1 MSQLKTLAI
10 TIGLSDFSPG
20 RALYLSR
27 LLKKLGYKSIILT
40 NKNLY
45 VKNAVTYGTTLIS
58 ITLNWINYHKMIGRM
73 LFYLFFSFLCF
84 IKMLK
89 ILSSEKSERVLIIT
103 RHPYPLSTLAALAA
117 KRIASGQNRKIIV
130 IADVTDLWPESL
142 TFMSENLFSK
152 TLQLIGTCLNRVIYK
167 RCDYIT
173 VHNHYYKEYVWKVYL
188 GGQIKKSRIFV
199 IPHFVDTKEFVPLTK
214 KEAVNHLR
222 NCLGD
227 YLIHQILTKVV
238 IGYSGLISSTIGS
251 DILFKIFKLFEND
264 NRFIFLITGEGPLK
278 QKLINFVKQNN
289 MRNVLFIGP
298 FPHELMRYAINLFDI
313 AIITSYHKKIIP
325 PSRYWF
331 PKKLAEY
338 ATCGKPIV
346 FVGISDFVRTTLKK
360 YSSGIS
366 LYPEELKNFRKVLET
381 ILSDYQFFHRNSR
394 RMAEKEFSLETAREK
409 LKTIIGLLSPE
420 KPVLTV

>member
-1 MSQLKTLAI
+1 LSQLKTLAI

-27 LLKKLGYKSIILT
+27 LLKNLGYKSIILT

-45 VKNAVTYGTTLIS
+45 VKNTATYGTTLTS
-58 ITLNWINYHKMIGRM
+58 ITLDWINYHKMMGRM

-89 ILSSEKSERVLIIT
+89 ILLSEKSERVLIIT
-103 RHPYPLSTLAALAA
+103 RHPYPLSTLAALTA

-130 IADVTDLWPESL
+130 IADITDLWPESL

-152 TLQLIGTCLNRVIYK
+152 TLQLIGTCFNRVIYK
-167 RCDYIT
+167 RCDCIT
-173 VHNHYYKEYVWKVYL
+173 VHNHYFKEYVWRIYL
-188 GGQIKKSRIFV
+188 GGQIKRSRMFV
-199 IPHFVDTKEFVPLTK
+199 IPHLVDTKEFVPLTK

-222 NCLGD
+222 KCLSD

-238 IGYSGLISSTIGS
+238 VGYSGLLSNTIGS

-264 NRFIFLITGEGPLK
+264 NKFIFLITGEGPLK

-289 MRNVLFIGP
+289 IRNVLFIGP
-298 FPHELMRYAINLFDI
+298 FPHELMRYVINLFDI
-313 AIITSYHKKIIP
+313 AIITSYHRKMIP

-331 PKKLAEY
+331 PKKLVEY
-338 ATCGKPIV
+338 SACGKPIV
-346 FVGISDFVRTTLKK
+346 FIGISKFVKEILHK
-360 YSSGIS
+360 YNAGASIHPSEIHRIS
-366 LYPEELKNFRKVLET
+366 HYL
-381 ILSDYQFFHRNSR
+381 DYIMSNYYYMSQNSR
-394 RMAEKEFSLETAREK
+394 RMAEENFGLQRIVTK
-409 LKTIIGLLSPE
+409 LQNVG
-420 KPVLTV
+420 